1 MSRQIKYPEIA
12 HLSKQDRNAYARAWR
27 KLNPKTREVK
37 DEWRRLED
45 QLFDELPNDVVPLP
59 NYPTYY
65 ARPNGEIWRD
75 TRGTES
81 AVKCG
86 KERVLRLKAT
96 YNPHNGYWFVQPY
109 QGTKRRVVHL
119 HKLILTAFVGDKPHP
134 DMECHHKDADT
145 SNNHID
151 NLMWVTR
158 QENIDFVP
166 RHKFRGDKIKL
177 GEGRK
182 ISESKHHHLYP
193 EVVRLSKLGM
203 KVRPI
208 ADELG
213 MNVGAVWQIFYALQ
227 RRGEL

>member
-1 MSRQIKYPEIA
+1 MSKRIKYPEIA
-12 HLSKQDRNAYARAWR
+12 HLSKQDRNAYMRAWR
-27 KLNPKTREVK
+27 KLNPKYNKVK

-45 QLFDELPNDVVPLP
+45 QLFDELPNDVVSLP
-59 NYPTYY
+59 DYSTYY

-81 AVKCG
+81 AIKCG
-86 KERVLRLKAT
+86 KARVIRLKST
-96 YNPHNGYWFVQPY
+96 YNHHNGYWFVQPY

-134 DMECHHKDADT
+134 DMECHHKDANT
-145 SNNHID
+145 SNNCID

-166 RHKFRGDKIKL
+166 KHKWRGNKIKL

-182 ISESKHHHLYP
+182 ISKSKHCHLYP
-193 EVVRLSKLGM
+193 EIIKMYNSGM
-203 KVRPI
+203 KISHI
-208 ADELG
+208 ANEFG
-213 MNVGAVWQIFYALQ
+213 VHPGAIWQIFYALQ